1 MKKLKTYNE
10 SVKDFLK
17 SKVSKEDVI
26 KRIMEE
32 PSFARWDYIMD
43 NNLEDLFTEIELE
56 QFEKDIIYV
65 DYSDNQLFYAEF
77 SNKRYYIVYTNDD
90 HPYIFDD
97 DWNKVK
103 DDEYETIKYAF
114 ELFKIRLDV
123 D

>member
-26 KRIMEE
+26 KRVMEE

-43 NNLEDLFTEIELE
+43 NNLEDLFTDIELE

-65 DYSDNQLFYAEF
+65 DYSDNKLFYAEF

-90 HPYIFDD
+90 HPYIFDE

-103 DDEYETIKYAF
+103 DDEYETIKYTF
-114 ELFKIRLDV
+114 ELFKIRLDI